1 MTRTETVTMTN
12 GEFAHLGEGSVAYL
26 RKVSS
31 DELLGRFPNIGE
43 IAPGLEL
50 WALFAA
56 NGQPI
61 LLSDARDRALAGAMD
76 DVGAVDQ
83 PERLAHVVVG
93 DEDADAA
100 LGEMAH
106 EGANVADGDRVDAG
120 EGFVEQHAPVGPIFR
135 SGVFDEPNSS

>member
-1 MTRTETVTMTN
+1 MTRTDENFIMTS

-31 DELLGRFPNIGE
+31 DDLRGRFPGLSE

-61 LLSDARDRALAGAMD
+61 LLSDARERALAGALEND
-76 DVGAVDQ
+76 LI
-83 PERLAHVVVG
+83 P
-93 DEDADAA
+93 
-100 LGEMAH
+100 
-106 EGANVADGDRVDAG
+106 VAI
-120 EGFVEQHAPVGPIFR
+120 H
-135 SGVFDEPNSS
+135 